1 MIYKCVYKVYI
12 VNDFNFIKILF
23 LLMIYMCFV
32 IYIKIKY
39 NEINKIELKIKY
51 FFVIDVCYCYNGIYV
66 FRKCVLIVYYYN

>member
-32 IYIKIKY
+32 IYIKIKC
-39 NEINKIELKIKY
+39 NEINKIELK
-51 FFVIDVCYCYNGIYV
+51 
-66 FRKCVLIVYYYN
+66 

>member
-32 IYIKIKY
+32 IYIKIEY
-39 NEINKIELKIKY
+39 NKINKIELKIKY
-51 FFVIDVCYCYNGIYV
+51 FFVIDID
-66 FRKCVLIVYYYN
+66 FKLFI